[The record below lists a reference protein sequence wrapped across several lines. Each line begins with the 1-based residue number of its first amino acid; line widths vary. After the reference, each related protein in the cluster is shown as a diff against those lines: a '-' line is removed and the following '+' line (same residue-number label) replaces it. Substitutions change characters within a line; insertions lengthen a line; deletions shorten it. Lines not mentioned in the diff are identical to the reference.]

1 MKQLA
6 FVLSLVLVTA
16 GRAGAQ
22 HAMPPGMSHEEH
34 MKQMAKDEAL
44 KQRGAEAMGFD
55 QDATEHHFR
64 LAVDGGAIVV
74 TTRNAADAATTM
86 QVRTHL
92 RGIADAFAQGDFA
105 KPFATHG
112 EVPPGVKAMTE
123 RRSSIRY
130 RYEERPAG
138 GAVLLVTDDPQAL
151 AAIHEFL
158 RYQITEHKTGDP
170 LVPHPAA
177 S

>member
-44 KQRGAEAMGFD
+44 KQQGAKAMGFD

-64 LAVDGGAIVV
+64 LAADGGAIVV
-74 TTRNAADAATTM
+74 TARNAADSATVT
-86 QVRTHL
+86 QVRAHL
-92 RGIADAFAQGDFA
+92 REITDAFAKGDFA

-112 EVPPGVKAMTE
+112 EVPPGVPVMTD
-123 RRSSIRY
+123 RRASIRY
-130 RYEERPAG
+130 RYEERAGG
-138 GAVLLVTDDPQAL
+138 GAVVIATSDAATLG
-151 AAIHEFL
+151 AIHEFL
-158 RYQITEHKTGDP
+158 RYQIAEHKTGDP
-170 LVPHPAA
+170 LVPQH
-177 S
+177 

>member
-1 MKQLA
+1 MMKRSTMAIAFLLLA
-6 FVLSLVLVTA
+6 GNTA
-16 GRAGAQ
+16 RAQ

-112 EVPPGVKAMTE
+112 EVPPGVKVMTE

-130 RYEERPAG
+130 RYEERVAG
-138 GAVLLVTDDPQAL
+138 GAVLLTTDDPQAL

-170 LVPHPAA
+170 LVPQP
-177 S
+177 